1 MQQVHKHPL
10 ESCVRVLADSP
21 KAAVIFAQG
30 GYAENTIVVETTA
43 ESSLERGFADAAAFF
58 TRYHTSET
66 HTKFRPTT
74 EAARLIFD
82 RLEQTRTEMLG
93 AQQFEGARQNM
104 ALVQAHRL
112 QQAQKTTTENP
123 SLAMAEGLC
132 AQLLAGKQ
140 TPLIQNLYAVLNNQ
154 ELFAECSIALLES
167 VLPAATPQPAPKP
180 VEEQAD
186 NPEIL
191 TQDTA
196 ADAASSSE
204 DAPPTSQSDKPQQG
218 TPTAGQDL
226 AEAGM
231 AEESAENTDVTF
243 DFKEEES
250 PATPKP
256 YAVFTTQFDATC
268 AANTLATAEELL
280 ALRHQLDAKIKEYQ
294 QLISMLAHRLQRH
307 LLSLQQR
314 KWSFDLEEGMIDAS
328 RLPRLIT
335 DYAQTAIFK
344 QEEESPF
351 IHTVVTLLLDNSG
364 SMRGRPITI
373 TALAADILA
382 QTLERCGVKV
392 EILGFTT
399 KSWKG
404 GKIYGEWLKAGK
416 PLNPGRLNELLHI
429 IYKAA
434 DMPWQR
440 SRLNLGLMLKDGL
453 LKENIDGEALLWAY
467 HRLRK
472 RTEPR
477 KILLILSDGAPV
489 DDATLS
495 NNGGDYLENH
505 LRTIIKQIE
514 HDPRIELS
522 AIGIGHD
529 VSRYYANAITLQNS
543 DTLGEVMTEQLEKL
557 FVKERF

>member
-1 MQQVHKHPL
+1 VQTHEKAL
-10 ESCVRVLADSP
+10 ESCVRVLANSP
-21 KAAVIFAQG
+21 KASVIFAQG
-30 GYAENTIVVETTA
+30 GYAANTIVVETTT
-43 ESSLERGFADAAAFF
+43 EHILERGFADAAAFF
-58 TRYHTSET
+58 TRYHAPQT
-66 HTKFRPTT
+66 HAQFRPTT

-93 AQQFEGARQNM
+93 AQQFQGAGQNM

-112 QQAQKTTTENP
+112 QTAQNATAENP
-123 SLAMAEGLC
+123 YTAMAEGLC
-132 AQLLAGKQ
+132 HSLLQGDT
-140 TPLIQNLYAVLNNQ
+140 TPLIHALRETVQNQVI
-154 ELFAECSIALLES
+154 FAEKSIALLES

-180 VEEQAD
+180 AEEQAED
-186 NPEIL
+186 PDML
-191 TQDTA
+191 AQDATA
-196 ADAASSSE
+196 DEGSSD

-231 AEESAENTDVTF
+231 AEDSRDNNDAAFDLKTETIAEA
-243 DFKEEES
+243 
-250 PATPKP
+250 PPP
-256 YAVFTTQFDATC
+256 YTIFTTQFDSIC
-268 AANTLATAEELL
+268 AANTLATPEELL
-280 ALRHQLDAKIKEYQ
+280 TLRHQLDEKMREYQ
-294 QLISMLAHRLQRH
+294 QLIAMLAHRLQRR

-344 QEEESPF
+344 CEEESPF

-364 SMRGRPITI
+364 SMRGRPIAI
-373 TALAADILA
+373 TALAADILT

-416 PLNPGRLNELLHI
+416 PNNPGRLNELLHI

-440 SRLNLGLMLKDGL
+440 ARLHLGLMLKDGL
-453 LKENIDGEALLWAY
+453 LKENIDGEAVLWAY
-467 HRLRK
+467 QRLKK

-477 KILLILSDGAPV
+477 KILLVLSDGAPV

-505 LRTIIKQIE
+505 LRKVIAHIE
-514 HDPRIELS
+514 RDPRIELS

-529 VSRYYANAITLQNS
+529 VTRYYTNAITLENS
-543 DTLGEVMTEQLEKL
+543 ETLGQVMTEQLEKL
-557 FVKERF
+557 FIK

>member
-1 MQQVHKHPL
+1 MQAHEKAL
-10 ESCVRVLADSP
+10 ESCIKLLADSP

-30 GYAENTIVVETTA
+30 GYAENTIVVETTT
-43 ESSLERGFADAAAFF
+43 EHILERGFADAAAFF
-58 TRYHTSET
+58 TRYHAPET
-66 HTKFRPTT
+66 HAKYRPTT
-74 EAARLIFD
+74 AAASLIFD

-104 ALVQAHRL
+104 ALVQAYRL
-112 QQAQKTTTENP
+112 QQAQKTTAENP
-123 SLAMAEGLC
+123 YTAMAEGLC
-132 AQLLAGKQ
+132 AQLLAGEQ
-140 TPLIQNLYAVLNNQ
+140 TPLIQNLYAVLDNQ

-167 VLPAATPQPAPKP
+167 VLPTAAPQPAPKP
-180 VEEQAD
+180 VEEQTENPDMLAQDATAD
-186 NPEIL
+186 EG
-191 TQDTA
+191 
-196 ADAASSSE
+196 SSD

-231 AEESAENTDVTF
+231 AEESAENTEVTF
-243 DFKEEES
+243 DFKEEDS

-256 YAVFTTQFDATC
+256 YAIFTTQFDTTC

-280 ALRHQLDAKIKEYQ
+280 SLRHQLDDKMKEYQ
-294 QLISMLAHRLQRH
+294 QLISMLAHRLQRR

-344 QEEESPF
+344 CEAESPF

-364 SMRGRPITI
+364 SMRGRPIAI

-416 PLNPGRLNELLHI
+416 PNNPGRLNELLHI

-467 HRLRK
+467 QRLRK

-477 KILLILSDGAPV
+477 KILLVLSDGAPV

-557 FVKERF
+557 FIK